1 MARRNSTLVSAL
13 TVALF
18 IVNVLIRNQPAAS
31 QQAPSTPTPSQLST
45 VRLHRLVR
53 RRLST
58 GRLTPP
64 PRPEHPF
71 RHAMHTLF
79 LDETVATEIDGSIVL
94 GIVSLV
100 QDAQGRIWAGGQDQ
114 IVVWEEE

>member
-1 MARRNSTLVSAL
+1 
-13 TVALF
+13 
-18 IVNVLIRNQPAAS
+18 
-31 QQAPSTPTPSQLST
+31 
-45 VRLHRLVR
+45 
-53 RRLST
+53 
-58 GRLTPP
+58 
-64 PRPEHPF
+64 
-71 RHAMHTLF
+71 MHTLF

>member
-1 MARRNSTLVSAL
+1 M
-13 TVALF
+13 LF
-18 IVNVLIRNQPAAS
+18 IVNILARNQPAAS
-31 QQAPSTPTPSQLST
+31 RQTPLTPTPSQLST
-45 VRLHRLVR
+45 ARLHRLVR

-58 GRLTPP
+58 VRLTPP
-64 PRPEHPF
+64 PCPEHPF